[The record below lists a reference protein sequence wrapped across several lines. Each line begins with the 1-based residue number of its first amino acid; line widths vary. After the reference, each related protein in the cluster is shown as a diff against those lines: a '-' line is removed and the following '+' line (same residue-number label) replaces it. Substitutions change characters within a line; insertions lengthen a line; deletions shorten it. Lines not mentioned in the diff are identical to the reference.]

1 MVCAADPLYVT
12 VTPLVPVNV
21 ALENPVYGIPPAE
34 IFTATVCVAAVEVT
48 EVFEP
53 FDVITAD

>member
-1 MVCAADPLYVT
+1 MT